1 MTTFSM
7 AVLIMAKDIRAQ
19 FTRLETLYTEQ
30 EYTIQALNQITIR
43 HDHEIGQ
50 LRSELELLNRQ
61 YRDLKQNLPT
71 QLTGDEKPPHY

>member
-1 MTTFSM
+1 
-7 AVLIMAKDIRAQ
+7 MAKDIRAQ

-43 HDHEIGQ
+43 HDQEISQ

-61 YRDLKQNLPT
+61 YRDLKENLAP
-71 QLTGDEKPPHY
+71 QVAGDEKPPHY

>member
-1 MTTFSM
+1 M
-7 AVLIMAKDIRAQ
+7 AMDIRAQ
-19 FTRLETLYTEQ
+19 ITRLETLYTEQ

-43 HDHEIGQ
+43 HDHEISQ

>member
-1 MTTFSM
+1 M
-7 AVLIMAKDIRAQ
+7 DIRAQ
-19 FTRLETLYTEQ
+19 ITRLETLYTEQ

-43 HDHEIGQ
+43 HDHEISQ

>member
-1 MTTFSM
+1 MATFSM

-30 EYTIQALNQITIR
+30 EYTIQALNQITVR
-43 HDHEIGQ
+43 HDHEISQ

-61 YRDLKQNLPT
+61 YRDLKENLPP
-71 QLTGDEKPPHY
+71 QVTGDEKPPHY

>member
-1 MTTFSM
+1 MATFSM
-7 AVLIMAKDIRAQ
+7 TVLIMAKDIRAQ
-19 FTRLETLYTEQ
+19 ITRLETLYTEQ

-43 HDHEIGQ
+43 HDHEISQ